1 MQKIGEIRPCP
12 HCNGTSVC
20 ERGPDGNSC
29 MTCVFKGGAGG
40 FDGDDKVTCATCQ
53 DKGAVWIGP
62 KYVRVKDTD
71 SPQED

>member
-1 MQKIGEIRPCP
+1 
-12 HCNGTSVC
+12 
-20 ERGPDGNSC
+20 